1 MRRHSDSGVLPSS
14 CARLTSCSS
23 VAGFMPLGLLMYKS
37 KTKMASSVVH
47 CSAFISI
54 LLLNDGQIYF
64 FSSESVAL
72 LFAILETAYLCTY
85 IHVRRIDIYMKR
97 KTKKGKGM
105 MKTWLAVLVA
115 LGVCY
120 VFGVYKQTG
129 KVDVPAIPSLLQ
141 AGENAGG
148 QPSRPSSGA
157 RACSRKAARKRFMA
171 CSITSPSTSVS

>member
-72 LFAILETAYLCTY
+72 LFAILETPYLCTY

-129 KVDVPAIPSLLQ
+129 KVDVPAIAFAVASR
-141 AGENAGG
+141 GERWRTAVTAFFGCGG
-148 QPSRPSSGA
+148 RTDICF
-157 RACSRKAARKRFMA
+157 ACTVGRS
-171 CSITSPSTSVS
+171 